1 MRPTGTFN
9 IMNFRPEIQ
18 ISNYDLEAIRHI
30 VDIAPQEAQWYHT
43 VQKKQNGNKIV
54 YEIAGMYVPEQYTS
68 AASVETDPNM
78 MVSFFKE
85 LRDKHGVEKTNEII
99 STMTC
104 WCHSHHNM
112 AAFPSGQDHKQFT
125 EQCEN
130 AIKDKVTVPQIM
142 LIFNKKDEYYCR
154 VYDPEIGMIFENVD
168 MVETPYD
175 FSWINKEAKSKF
187 KKKTYKKSF
196 SSKTSKYKKQD
207 KFLYWDTFLEQDK
220 DASYNYGYN
229 LHNKTGA
236 KKFKS
241 IYKHLKIP
249 KPLQKSITAL
259 KCGNSTNTSSL
270 LAKIQNC
277 MTAKEMDA
285 LLYLLM
291 VLTDPVI
298 EAPDLVFQQDNTT
311 FDLDKTLID
320 IENKLALVEYGEFES
335 AVLVAC
341 NLSDLD
347 LIAMLEDFQSI
358 VVESN
363 HHETSRY

>member
-85 LRDKHGVEKTNEII
+85 LREKHGVEKTNQII

-130 AIKDKVTVPQIM
+130 AIKDKITVPQIM

-154 VYDPEIGMIFENVD
+154 VYDPEIGMVFENVD

-187 KKKTYKKSF
+187 KKKTYTTSF
-196 SSKTSKYKKQD
+196 SAKTSKNKKQN
-207 KFLYWDTFLEQDK
+207 KFLYWDTFLEEEK
-220 DASYNYGYN
+220 TNSYNNGYN
-229 LHNKTGA
+229 LVSRTGA

-241 IYKHLKIP
+241 LYKHLKIP
-249 KPLQKSITAL
+249 KPLQKSINAI
-259 KCGNSTNTSSL
+259 KCGNSKNTSSL
-270 LAKIQNC
+270 LTKIQNC
-277 MTAKEMDA
+277 MTANEIDA

-291 VLTDPVI
+291 VITDPVLQ
-298 EAPDLVFQQDNTT
+298 APDLIFQNKNTA
-311 FDLDKTLID
+311 FDLDQTLMD
-320 IENKLALVEYGEFES
+320 IENTFELVEHVEFES
-335 AVLVAC
+335 ALLVAC

-347 LIAMLEDFQSI
+347 LVAILEDFQSI

-363 HHETSRY
+363 YYETPKR